1 MVELMVVQDYAQ
13 QVAEAIST
21 VLKIDIEIAD
31 RALMRVAG
39 TGRYRKDVGC
49 SMDHQG
55 YVYREVLRTGHQFVI
70 ETPGKH
76 PLCTPCAARG
86 NCSEKYEVVSP
97 INVDGKAVGA
107 IGLIC
112 FAEGQ
117 AKLIQNNQHSYLVF
131 LTKMAETIALKI
143 KEQEYLDGLVS
154 ANRYL
159 NSIIDCL
166 DEGLITINLEG
177 KIIHANQAVQRLF
190 GGTAVMPQME
200 LTALFNAQLV
210 NDILQAGRLGEEM
223 ADREVRVE
231 TKKQTRVQVVVRAVP
246 IVAGDGEPVTMA
258 VKLRPFDEIS
268 RMVNRLSIQDA
279 SYTVQDIL
287 GKSETIC
294 RIREQ
299 AKIVAASKSTI
310 LIRGESG
317 TGKEM
322 LARAIHS
329 LSPRHQGPF
338 VAINCTAIPEALL
351 ESELFGFEDGAFTG
365 ARKGG
370 KIGKFELANK
380 GTLFLDEIGDM
391 PLFLQAKILRVLQ
404 ERQIERIGGISPLPV
419 DVRVIAATHRNLE
432 QMMVQGEFRE
442 DLYYRIN
449 VIPMQIEPLRER
461 MEDIDVLCAHFI
473 NVYNQQLNRNVSQV
487 SEEFRRRLWQYAWP
501 GNVRELQNTIEYAM
515 NLSDDDSLTEHHLP
529 ARLKQI
535 PGSGEDEVFNLENLE
550 RETIRRCLQKFGS
563 SVQGKEKAAKAMG
576 IGLATLYRKLTRY
589 GLTENAVTSCVSK

>member
-13 QVAEAIST
+13 QVAEAIAT

-31 RALMRVAG
+31 QSLTRIAG
-39 TGRYRKDVGC
+39 TGRYRKDVGR
-49 SMDHQG
+49 SMDRQG

-70 ETPGKH
+70 ETPGRH

-97 INVDGKAVGA
+97 INVDGRAVGA

-112 FAEGQ
+112 LSEDQ
-117 AKLIQNNQHSYLVF
+117 AKLIQTNQYSYLVF
-131 LTKMAETIALKI
+131 LTKMAETIALKMR
-143 KEQEYLDGLVS
+143 EQEYLDGLVS

-166 DEGLITINLEG
+166 DEGLITVDLQG
-177 KIIHANQAVQRLF
+177 KIIHVNRAAQKLF
-190 GGTAVMPQME
+190 GGTAVMPKND
-200 LTALFNAQLV
+200 LTTLFKTQLV
-210 NDILQAGRLGEEM
+210 EDILQAGRQGEEM
-223 ADREVRVE
+223 ADREVRLE
-231 TKKQTRVQVVVRAVP
+231 TKKQMPAQFVVRAVP
-246 IVAGDGEPVTMA
+246 IAADDVESTTIA

-287 GKSETIC
+287 GESDAMC

-299 AKIVAASKSTI
+299 AKTVAASKSTI

-322 LARAIHS
+322 LARAVHN

-351 ESELFGFEDGAFTG
+351 ESELFGYEDGAFTG

-391 PLFLQAKILRVLQ
+391 PLFLQAKILRVL
-404 ERQIERIGGISPLPV
+404 
-419 DVRVIAATHRNLE
+419 
-432 QMMVQGEFRE
+432 
-442 DLYYRIN
+442 
-449 VIPMQIEPLRER
+449 
-461 MEDIDVLCAHFI
+461 
-473 NVYNQQLNRNVSQV
+473 
-487 SEEFRRRLWQYAWP
+487 
-501 GNVRELQNTIEYAM
+501 
-515 NLSDDDSLTEHHLP
+515 
-529 ARLKQI
+529 
-535 PGSGEDEVFNLENLE
+535 
-550 RETIRRCLQKFGS
+550 
-563 SVQGKEKAAKAMG
+563 
-576 IGLATLYRKLTRY
+576 
-589 GLTENAVTSCVSK
+589 